1 MDHKN
6 YIPQLLTGVLRLTR
20 LLNSLERMPAGGFG
34 TNSQMSGSY
43 LISACSMA
51 WSTRVRVKVLRG

>member
-1 MDHKN
+1 
-6 YIPQLLTGVLRLTR
+6 VLKLTR

-34 TNSQMSGSY
+34 TNSKMSGIY